1 MENLNP
7 VDPAEV
13 AVLGQKL
20 EDLKHIVVKIDTA
33 IEKISEVNSS
43 VSKMLAVHEQRITKQ
58 EEIDSVLFAKIDKLR
73 DKMDRDHDLV
83 TSRISLLE
91 RKLWIGLSVLGV
103 VVAISNPQSIKA
115 LKPLLSSAESVIMQ
129 PAYAFVNGSY

>member
-1 MENLNP
+1 M
-7 VDPAEV
+7 AEQIKV
-13 AVLGQKL
+13 AVLEEKL
-20 EDLKHIVVKIDTA
+20 QNFESLVTKLDSA
-33 IEKISEVNSS
+33 IEKIAEVNNN
-43 VSKMLAVHEQRITKQ
+43 VSRMLAVHEERITKQ
-58 EEIDSVLFAKIDKLR
+58 EELDSVLFDKIDKLR

-115 LKPLLSSAESVIMQ
+115 LKPLLSSAESVIIQ

>member
-20 EDLKHIVVKIDTA
+20 EDLKHIVIKIDTA

-73 DKMDRDHDLV
+73 DKMDRDHDGV
-83 TSRISLLE
+83 MQRIQLIE
-91 RKLWIGLSVLGV
+91 KRMWIAVGIGIAVAIGLQLPGVTNVLTPSPVTPILAGDRID
-103 VVAISNPQSIKA
+103 A
-115 LKPLLSSAESVIMQ
+115 
-129 PAYAFVNGSY
+129 

>member
-1 MENLNP
+1 MENLNQ

-20 EDLKHIVVKIDTA
+20 EDLKHIVIKIDAA

-58 EEIDSVLFAKIDKLR
+58 EEIDTVLFAKIDKLR
-73 DKMDRDHDLV
+73 DKMDRDHDGV
-83 TSRISLLE
+83 MQRIQLIE
-91 RKLWIGLSVLGV
+91 KRMWIAVGIGISIAVALNIPGV
-103 VVAISNPQSIKA
+103 IKTLTPSPIPPIVAEHHPR
-115 LKPLLSSAESVIMQ
+115 V
-129 PAYAFVNGSY
+129 

>member
-1 MENLNP
+1 MENLNQ

-20 EDLKHIVVKIDTA
+20 EDLKHIVIKIDAA

-58 EEIDSVLFAKIDKLR
+58 EEIDTVLFAKIDKLR
-73 DKMDRDHDLV
+73 DKMDRDHDGV
-83 TSRISLLE
+83 MQRIQLIE
-91 RKLWIGLSVLGV
+91 RRMWMAVGIGIAVAVGLQLPGAMNVLTPETTAPILAGDRID
-103 VVAISNPQSIKA
+103 A
-115 LKPLLSSAESVIMQ
+115 
-129 PAYAFVNGSY
+129 

>member
-20 EDLKHIVVKIDTA
+20 EDLKHIVIKIDAA

-58 EEIDSVLFAKIDKLR
+58 EEIDTVLFAKIDKLR
-73 DKMDRDHDLV
+73 DKMDRDHDIVSATIIIIGTKNVCGLQYRSTGSSTDNYQPTSNQNPGV
-83 TSRISLLE
+83 TN
-91 RKLWIGLSVLGV
+91 V
-103 VVAISNPQSIKA
+103 
-115 LKPLLSSAESVIMQ
+115 LLSICCNSAILAGDQ
-129 PAYAFVNGSY
+129 R

>member
-20 EDLKHIVVKIDTA
+20 EDLKHIVIKIDAA

-58 EEIDSVLFAKIDKLR
+58 EEIDTVLFAKIDKLR
-73 DKMDRDHDLV
+73 DKMDRDHDGV
-83 TSRISLLE
+83 MQRIQLIE
-91 RKLWIGLSVLGV
+91 RRMWMAVGIGIAVAVGLQLPGAMNVLTPETTAPILAGDRID
-103 VVAISNPQSIKA
+103 A
-115 LKPLLSSAESVIMQ
+115 
-129 PAYAFVNGSY
+129 

>member
-1 MENLNP
+1 M
-7 VDPAEV
+7 AEQVKV
-13 AVLGQKL
+13 AVLEERLQNFEVVVSKL
-20 EDLKHIVVKIDTA
+20 DSA
-33 IEKISEVNSS
+33 IEKLAEVNNN
-43 VSKMLAVHEQRITKQ
+43 VSRMLAVHEERITKQ
-58 EEIDSVLFAKIDKLR
+58 EELDSVLFDKIDKLR

-115 LKPLLSSAESVIMQ
+115 LKPLLSSAESVIIQ